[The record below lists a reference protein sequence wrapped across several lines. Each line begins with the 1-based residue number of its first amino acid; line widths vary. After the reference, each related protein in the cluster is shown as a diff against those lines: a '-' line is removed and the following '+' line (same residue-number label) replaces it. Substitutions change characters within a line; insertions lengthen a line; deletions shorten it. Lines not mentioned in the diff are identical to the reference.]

1 METEHVVVIAASWLT
16 LILGAIIPFLT
27 GLITKKVASPAVK
40 SVCTAVLATVGGI
53 FSAAQQNHGAI
64 KLESSIVNV
73 LVAFITA
80 ISLYYGFY
88 RPTTAAEKVQ
98 NIAPT
103 VGIG

>member
-1 METEHVVVIAASWLT
+1 METEHVVVISAPWLT

-40 SVCTAVLATVGGI
+40 SVCTAVLATAAGI
-53 FSAAQQNHGAI
+53 FSAAQAADGKI
-64 KLESSIVNV
+64 LLESSIVNIF
-73 LVAFITA
+73 VAFVTA

-98 NIAPT
+98 NIAPE
-103 VGIG
+103 VGLG